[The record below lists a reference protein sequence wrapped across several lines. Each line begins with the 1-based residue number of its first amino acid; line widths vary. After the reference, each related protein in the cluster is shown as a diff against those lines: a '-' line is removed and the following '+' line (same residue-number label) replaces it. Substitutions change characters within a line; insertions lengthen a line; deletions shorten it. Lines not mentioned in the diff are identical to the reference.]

1 MQDASHPTDTVRT
14 MRQEAEPQ
22 AVFVFYEDGSGVD
35 AFASLPD
42 LAAELEAIDV
52 RNGEYTF
59 FTADGRVIRGVVN
72 GGAARDFELHVT
84 QEDAADLLRQR
95 LETALPRIGID
106 AALATSPLSAAQAL
120 IDAQWAVRWPR
131 KPTWLDRR
139 PHGSK
144 PVVDDGL
151 PP

>member
-1 MQDASHPTDTVRT
+1 

-95 LETALPRIGID
+95 LETVFD
-106 AALATSPLSAAQAL
+106 AVKTADARCDQTTGWRAAT
-120 IDAQWAVRWPR
+120 
-131 KPTWLDRR
+131 
-139 PHGSK
+139 
-144 PVVDDGL
+144 DGVIRVFGMK
-151 PP
+151 

>member
-1 MQDASHPTDTVRT
+1 

-84 QEDAADLLRQR
+84 QEDAAGLLRQR
-95 LETALPRIGID
+95 LETAERTAEGST
-106 AALATSPLSAAQAL
+106 TSPHSA
-120 IDAQWAVRWPR
+120 
-131 KPTWLDRR
+131 PTHASL
-139 PHGSK
+139 
-144 PVVDDGL
+144 PVPTRG
-151 PP
+151 